1 MVEREI
7 FYTKGRSI
15 SLSYSNKALKRR
27 EEISSQGYGIRVVDN
42 GGLGFSY
49 AEREDDVEKA
59 TETAVKMAKYSPRPD
74 FYFPGKSVYPSIK
87 VKDEKIAQMDA
98 MQLKE
103 VFEKVKEGAEKYS
116 GNSQISIEI
125 DSDFFS
131 IENSAGFSGECGAT
145 SIQAGVEVMDDNGF
159 GFFSNA
165 FPNLPDADEFYKIG
179 EIAAERARETKN
191 PKKIDSGDYIVVFE
205 PEALDDLMDILL
217 PSFSGEWKKRKI
229 SYLHDKIGQDVFS
242 EKLSIHDNPLM
253 EEGVNSQPFDDE
265 GVPSEKITLIDKGT
279 AKNFIYNVEVA
290 SLEGVKD
297 KGRCSRP
304 SYDSMP
310 GIGFSNIV
318 VDTGDLS
325 EDEGDISVVSF
336 HGSHTAN
343 TTTGDFGIEV
353 NSAFLTKNGKREPI
367 RDFMIT
373 GNIFKLFKNIYG
385 IGKRQRKLGTF
396 FAPRIA
402 FSDVQVIG

>member
-1 MVEREI
+1 
-7 FYTKGRSI
+7 
-15 SLSYSNKALKRR
+15 
-27 EEISSQGYGIRVVDN
+27 
-42 GGLGFSY
+42 
-49 AEREDDVEKA
+49 
-59 TETAVKMAKYSPRPD
+59 
-74 FYFPGKSVYPSIK
+74 
-87 VKDEKIAQMDA
+87 
-98 MQLKE
+98 
-103 VFEKVKEGAEKYS
+103 
-116 GNSQISIEI
+116 
-125 DSDFFS
+125 
-131 IENSAGFSGECGAT
+131 
-145 SIQAGVEVMDDNGF
+145 
-159 GFFSNA
+159 
-165 FPNLPDADEFYKIG
+165 
-179 EIAAERARETKN
+179 
-191 PKKIDSGDYIVVFE
+191 
-205 PEALDDLMDILL
+205 
-217 PSFSGEWKKRKI
+217 
-229 SYLHDKIGQDVFS
+229 
-242 EKLSIHDNPLM
+242 M

-265 GVPSEKITLIDKGT
+265 GIPSEKITLIDKGT

-297 KGRCSRP
+297 NGKCSRP
-304 SYDSMP
+304 SYAAMP

-402 FSDVQVIG
+402 FSDVQVVG

>member
-1 MVEREI
+1 M
-7 FYTKGRSI
+7 
-15 SLSYSNKALKRR
+15 
-27 EEISSQGYGIRVVDN
+27 
-42 GGLGFSY
+42 
-49 AEREDDVEKA
+49 
-59 TETAVKMAKYSPRPD
+59 
-74 FYFPGKSVYPSIK
+74 
-87 VKDEKIAQMDA
+87 DE
-98 MQLKE
+98 
-103 VFEKVKEGAEKYS
+103 
-116 GNSQISIEI
+116 
-125 DSDFFS
+125 
-131 IENSAGFSGECGAT
+131 
-145 SIQAGVEVMDDNGF
+145 NGF

-165 FPNLPDADEFYKIG
+165 FSSIPDIDEFYKIG
-179 EIAAERARETKN
+179 ELAAERAKETKN
-191 PKKIDSGDYIVVFE
+191 PRKIDSGTYVVAFE
-205 PEALDDLMDILL
+205 PEALDDLMDVLL
-217 PSFSGEWKKRKI
+217 PSFSGDWKKRKI
-229 SYLHDKIGQDVFS
+229 SYLHDKIGQDIFS

-265 GVPSEKITLIDKGT
+265 GVPSEKITIIDKGI

-290 SLEGVKD
+290 SLEGVSE

-318 VDTGDLS
+318 VDPGDLS

-336 HGSHTAN
+336 HGAHTSN

-402 FSDVQVIG
+402 FSDVQVVG